1 MKKIIA
7 LLLASTL
14 MLGTFTACNRN
25 AGPDNSS
32 SSSEQSATVY
42 QDGTYSVKFSVP
54 AQDRTLDYLT
64 VTIKSD
70 EITVDQYGCKED
82 TSAPVSSEAPAAD
95 ASSESG
101 ASSDAASPEADTSA
115 TEAEQKAADHSQD
128 ILDTYEEMGRDLD
141 AMQFEP
147 VKGAEEH
154 SYRFI
159 RMMRTVLSQAKSGET
174 SPVELGQYADGDYE
188 AVMPD
193 FNEDG
198 WKEFV
203 HLTVKDGDI
212 DTMEYNARS
221 EGDNAKLITE
231 DPDLNKEDSEASP
244 SKYYPEIVQNYEDC
258 GYDLTQLGAPESG
271 AEATREFKKL
281 LTPLLSSMM
290 SGGSTDIVA
299 SRFVDGTY
307 KAEYADFDEYG
318 WKETVTVKIKNGKV
332 EVTNFDAISKDDE
345 KKKKS
350 GDEDYAAKMKEKAGI
365 APTEAFEK
373 LMKNF
378 ESADNDVTKI
388 ENVAGATVS
397 SNDFKLL
404 VGEILATTARYG
416 ATKEP
421 LQVER
426 MDADAA
432 Q

>member
-25 AGPDNSS
+25 PEPDSS
-32 SSSEQSATVY
+32 SSSSQQSATVY

-70 EITVDQYGCKED
+70 DITIDEYGCKED
-82 TSAPVSSEAPAAD
+82 TAAP
-95 ASSESG
+95 
-101 ASSDAASPEADTSA
+101 ASSDASSAAVSSEPAVSDVSSPESDTSA
-115 TEAEQKAADHSQD
+115 TEAEKKAADHSQD
-128 ILDTYEEMGRDLD
+128 ILDTYEEMDRDLD
-141 AMQFEP
+141 TLQSEP

-154 SYRFI
+154 SYRFV
-159 RMMRTVLSQAKSGET
+159 RMMRTVLKQAKSGET

-188 AVMPD
+188 SVMPD
-193 FNEDG
+193 FNEYG
-198 WKEFV
+198 WKEFI
-203 HLTVKDGDI
+203 HLTVKDGNI
-212 DTMEYNARS
+212 DTMDYNARS
-221 EGDNAKLITE
+221 KEDNAKLITE
-231 DPDLNKEDSEASP
+231 DPQLNKEDSEASP
-244 SKYYPEIVQNYEDC
+244 SKYYPEIVQNYKDC

-290 SGGSTDIVA
+290 SGGSSDIVA
-299 SRFVDGTY
+299 SRFFDGTY

-332 EVTNFDAISKDDE
+332 EVTNFDAISKEEE
-345 KKKKS
+345 KKRKS
-350 GDEDYAAKMKEKAGI
+350 DDEDYAAKMKEKAG
-365 APTEAFEK
+365 TTLVEAFDK
-373 LMKNF
+373 LVKNF

-404 VGEILATTARYG
+404 VGQILATAARYG

-426 MDADAA
+426 MAADAA
-432 Q
+432 N

>member
-25 AGPDNSS
+25 PEPDSS
-32 SSSEQSATVY
+32 SSSSQQSATVY

-70 EITVDQYGCKED
+70 DITIDEYGCKED
-82 TSAPVSSEAPAAD
+82 TAAP
-95 ASSESG
+95 
-101 ASSDAASPEADTSA
+101 ASSDASSAAVSSEPAVSDVSSPEADTSA
-115 TEAEQKAADHSQD
+115 TEAEKKAADHSQD
-128 ILDTYEEMGRDLD
+128 ILDTYEEMDRDLD
-141 AMQFEP
+141 TLQSEP

-154 SYRFI
+154 SYRFV
-159 RMMRTVLSQAKSGET
+159 RMMRTVLKQAKSGET

-188 AVMPD
+188 SVMPD

-198 WKEFV
+198 WKEFI
-203 HLTVKDGDI
+203 HLTVKDGNI
-212 DTMEYNARS
+212 DTMDYNARS
-221 EGDNAKLITE
+221 KEDNAKLITE
-231 DPDLNKEDSEASP
+231 DPQLNKEDSEASP
-244 SKYYPEIVQNYEDC
+244 SKYYPEIVQNYKDC

-290 SGGSTDIVA
+290 SGGSPDIVA
-299 SRFVDGTY
+299 SRFFDGTY

-332 EVTNFDAISKDDE
+332 EVTNFDAISKEDE
-345 KKKKS
+345 KKRKS
-350 GDEDYAAKMKEKAGI
+350 DDEDYAAKMKEKAG
-365 APTEAFEK
+365 TTLVEAFDK
-373 LMKNF
+373 LVKNF

-404 VGEILATTARYG
+404 VGQILATAARYG

-421 LQVER
+421 LQVGR
-426 MDADAA
+426 MAADAA
-432 Q
+432 N

>member
-14 MLGTFTACNRN
+14 LLGTFSACKRN
-25 AGPDNSS
+25 PEPDSS
-32 SSSEQSATVY
+32 SSSTQQSASVY
-42 QDGTYSVKFSVP
+42 QDGTYSVKYAVP

-64 VTIKSD
+64 VTIKND

-82 TSAPVSSEAPAAD
+82 TSAPASSDTSSAD
-95 ASSESG
+95 ASSET
-101 ASSDAASPEADTSA
+101 AAASDAASSEADPSA

-128 ILDTYEEMGRDLD
+128 ILDTYNEMDRDLD

-159 RMMRTVLSQAKSGET
+159 RMMRTVLKQAKSGDT
-174 SPVELGQYADGDYE
+174 SSAELGQYADGDYE

-193 FNEDG
+193 LNEDG

-203 HLTVKDGDI
+203 HLVVKNGDI
-212 DTMEYNARS
+212 DSIEYNARS
-221 EGDNAKLITE
+221 KDDNAKLITE

-244 SKYYPEIVQNYEDC
+244 SKYYPEIVQNYKDS

-271 AEATREFKKL
+271 ADATREFKKL
-281 LTPLLSSMM
+281 MTPLLSSMM
-290 SGGSTDIVA
+290 SGGSTEIVA
-299 SRFVDGTY
+299 SRFFDGTY

-350 GDEDYAAKMKEKAGI
+350 DDKEYADKMKEKAGI
-365 APTEAFEK
+365 TPVEAFEN
-373 LMKNF
+373 LIKNF
-378 ESADNDVTKI
+378 ERADNDVTKV

-416 ATKEP
+416 AAKEP

-426 MDADAA
+426 IKADAA

>member
-7 LLLASTL
+7 LLLASAL
-14 MLGTFTACNRN
+14 MLGTLAACNRN
-25 AGPDNSS
+25 PGADSSS

-64 VTIKSD
+64 VTVKSD
-70 EITVDQYGCKED
+70 EITIDQYGCKED
-82 TSAPVSSEAPAAD
+82 TAAPVSSEAAD

-101 ASSDAASPEADTSA
+101 APSDAASPEADTSA

-141 AMQFEP
+141 AMQAEP

-159 RMMRTVLSQAKSGET
+159 RMMRTVLKQAKSGET
-174 SPVELGQYADGDYE
+174 SPAELGQYADGDYE

-203 HLTVKDGDI
+203 HLIVKDGDI
-212 DTMEYNARS
+212 DTIEYNARS
-221 EGDNAKLITE
+221 EDDNAKLITE

-244 SKYYPEIVQNYEDC
+244 SKYYPEIVQNYKDG
-258 GYDLTQLGAPESG
+258 GYDLAQLGAPESG

-332 EVTNFDAISKDDE
+332 EVTSFDAISKDDE

-350 GDEDYAAKMKEKAGI
+350 DDEDYAAKMKEKAGLTP
-365 APTEAFEK
+365 AEAFEK
-373 LMKNF
+373 LMENF

-426 MDADAA
+426 MNADAA